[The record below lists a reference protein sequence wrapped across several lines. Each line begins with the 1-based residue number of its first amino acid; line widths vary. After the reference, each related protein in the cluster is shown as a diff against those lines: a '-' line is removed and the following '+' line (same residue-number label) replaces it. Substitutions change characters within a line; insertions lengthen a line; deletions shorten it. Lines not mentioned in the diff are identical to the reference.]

1 MLTGP
6 KWRSSPGSLDV
17 LTYTGYS
24 SSSLSITTQVP
35 QVKVPLLLI
44 IIRPQSRSGGAV
56 WWDRA
61 NEVLSLLHYVSAVL
75 V

>member
-17 LTYTGYS
+17 LTYMGYS

-35 QVKVPLLLI
+35 LLLT

>member
-24 SSSLSITTQVP
+24 SSSLSIITQVP

-44 IIRPQSRSGGAV
+44 IIRSQSRSGGTV

-61 NEVLSLLHYVSAVL
+61 NEVLSLLHYVSALL

>member
-6 KWRSSPGSLDV
+6 KWSSSPGSLDV

-24 SSSLSITTQVP
+24 SSSLSIITQVP

-56 WWDRA
+56 WRA
-61 NEVLSLLHYVSAVL
+61 NEVLSLLHYVSAAL